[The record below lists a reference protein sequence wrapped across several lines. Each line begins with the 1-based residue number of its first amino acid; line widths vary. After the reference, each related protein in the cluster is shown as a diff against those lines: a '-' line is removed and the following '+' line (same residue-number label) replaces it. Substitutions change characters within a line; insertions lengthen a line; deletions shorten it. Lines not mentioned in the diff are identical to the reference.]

1 MRICIRSYRPQK
13 QSKSLGEQLNN
24 SHLGDRKSGHC
35 REVAVSGGLT
45 EIEPTVCLR
54 EMSIL

>member
-1 MRICIRSYRPQK
+1 MSICIRSYRPQK
-13 QSKSLGEQLNN
+13 QSKISGEHLHNG
-24 SHLGDRKSGHC
+24 HLGDRKSGHC